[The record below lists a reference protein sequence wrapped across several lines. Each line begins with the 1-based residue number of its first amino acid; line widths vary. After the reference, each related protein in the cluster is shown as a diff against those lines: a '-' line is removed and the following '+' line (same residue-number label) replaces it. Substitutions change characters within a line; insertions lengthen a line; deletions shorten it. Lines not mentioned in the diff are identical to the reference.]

1 MQDQTYQKTVTLK
14 EDSNLEWEIAMA
26 AADQADDDASFQS
39 HSIIK

>member
-1 MQDQTYQKTVTLK
+1 MQAK